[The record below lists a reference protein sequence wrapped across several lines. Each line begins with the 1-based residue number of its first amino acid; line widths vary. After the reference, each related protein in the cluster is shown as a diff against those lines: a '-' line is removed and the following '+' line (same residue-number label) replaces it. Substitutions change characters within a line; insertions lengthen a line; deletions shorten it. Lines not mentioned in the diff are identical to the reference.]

1 MLKLYTL
8 NIPAHTWGKTFTTDF
23 SMSGNIDT
31 IVGAAVFA
39 KTPHDSTARGER
51 IGTASLSIDG
61 NIVTSALPILLL
73 NNNYSEPRPL
83 NKQFEPIKAK
93 GGNTLRLTIE
103 ENENGYGASSG
114 ESYSV
119 KVFIKAKRK

>member
-31 IVGAAVFA
+31 IVGAAVYA
-39 KTPHDSTARGER
+39 KTSSGAGRGER